1 LPRSHVRLSPSVN
14 MNVAVCRV
22 SPAAAVHLGALLGAA
37 GPGAMLGVVP
47 WLMAGEAVE
56 PFTGAV
62 VGMVT
67 WLGREGVRR
76 DGRCGSSS

>member
-1 LPRSHVRLSPSVN
+1 
-14 MNVAVCRV
+14 
-22 SPAAAVHLGALLGAA
+22 
-37 GPGAMLGVVP
+37 MLGVVP

-56 PFTGAV
+56 PFMGAV

>member
-1 LPRSHVRLSPSVN
+1 

-22 SPAAAVHLGALLGAA
+22 SPAAAVHLGAASAGAV
-37 GPGAMLGVVP
+37 LGVVP
-47 WLMAGEAVE
+47 WPMAGEAAE

-62 VGMVT
+62 VGGVM
-67 WLGREGVRR
+67 WLSREVSREGGRR